1 MTPEEKKKARE
12 FVYAY
17 NSIYGK
23 IDSVQ
28 RKIEDLK
35 KEMDHLQ
42 NEMLKT
48 RDEEKFFINNL
59 RLIYGTEKINADYLL
74 EALKEEVI

>member
-17 NSIYGK
+17 NSMYTR

-35 KEMDHLQ
+35 KEMEHLHSELS
-42 NEMLKT
+42 NA
-48 RDEEKFFINNL
+48 RDEEKTFINNL

>member
-1 MTPEEKKKARE
+1 MTSEEKKKARE

-17 NSIYGK
+17 NSMYTR

-35 KEMDHLQ
+35 NEMDHLQ
-42 NEMLKT
+42 NELLRA
-48 RDEEKFFINNL
+48 RDEEKSFINNL
-59 RLIYGTEKINADYLL
+59 RLMYGTEKINADYLL
-74 EALKEEVI
+74 EALKEEIV